1 MEDRF
6 GRWLRLWATVSSW
19 QALGLL
25 TAAGVLV
32 LGTTLPSP
40 PTLTVDGQRTLAVFL
55 SALALWLTRPVPYV
69 VSSVLSVTLL
79 FALGTVDSFAAATT
93 GFTST
98 LVFFLLLLLLL
109 GDATTSVGLDRQ
121 LARRLLTADS
131 TPRRALRS
139 VAGSVL
145 ALALVMPSAMA
156 RAITFIPIVKRLAAA
171 FEPGADGGFESASFL
186 VLGHVNPIASMALMT
201 GGGMALVTSEI
212 VTTSVRPIT
221 WVDWAVL
228 MLPPTILLY
237 ALASLAAGF
246 FVRLDG
252 HTVVDT
258 NGAARLE
265 ADDGTGSLTR
275 DQRLVGAVLLG
286 AIVSWIAGSFIG
298 LPTVLPAVAAVTVLS
313 LPPIGVITA
322 EDIASVSWGIIF
334 LIGAMLSIL
343 DVMEATGA
351 ITTVTDALTRWIP
364 FAILADWQI
373 VGVLVAIAVA
383 VRVLFS
389 TGSAAIVVA
398 LPIVLEL
405 AAVFDIDR
413 LSLALTVL
421 LVVGSTTILPFNTTA
436 VLVSMDRGPLSHRD
450 VASFGLV
457 TMLLAV
463 GIAAASWLVYWPLVS

>member
-1 MEDRF
+1 M
-6 GRWLRLWATVSSW
+6 
-19 QALGLL
+19 
-25 TAAGVLV
+25 
-32 LGTTLPSP
+32 
-40 PTLTVDGQRTLAVFL
+40 
-55 SALALWLTRPVPYV
+55 
-69 VSSVLSVTLL
+69 
-79 FALGTVDSFAAATT
+79 
-93 GFTST
+93 
-98 LVFFLLLLLLL
+98 
-109 GDATTSVGLDRQ
+109 
-121 LARRLLTADS
+121 
-131 TPRRALRS
+131 
-139 VAGSVL
+139 
-145 ALALVMPSAMA
+145 
-156 RAITFIPIVKRLAAA
+156 
-171 FEPGADGGFESASFL
+171 
-186 VLGHVNPIASMALMT
+186 
-201 GGGMALVTSEI
+201 
-212 VTTSVRPIT
+212 
-221 WVDWAVL
+221 
-228 MLPPTILLY
+228 
-237 ALASLAAGF
+237 
-246 FVRLDG
+246 
-252 HTVVDT
+252 
-258 NGAARLE
+258 
-265 ADDGTGSLTR
+265 
-275 DQRLVGAVLLG
+275 
-286 AIVSWIAGSFIG
+286 
-298 LPTVLPAVAAVTVLS
+298 PAVAAVTVLS

-457 TMLLAV
+457 TMLLAI